1 METQTAPSN
10 FVLVCNKINSTQQE
24 QMNRVE
30 LANFNCTVSDLAT
43 TIGQQLN
50 LDKDTFDI
58 ISFGQ
63 TLGSAKTL
71 ESYGINSKGTIVYL
85 MKKKEAIFK
94 EPQPPQAQETEAA
107 FPTQVQEGCVAVKS
121 ALINAHFRKVLDGL
135 ADIEKRENLMAI
147 NPELRDDPTLFG
159 ILTDDTLV
167 NTFIKPTNIMKVL
180 KKYPNFL
187 EVATH
192 VAATF
197 HEESSSSNPFNLDNL
212 GRGALLNYS
221 LDYPSDDEMDDSET
235 SSVDSNSTQ
244 ASGSGSGGGGGRLAG
259 HPTQGFQNLLNAAHQ
274 FQQIQRQNVR
284 SGAAATQQPSRQL
297 PTIITPEMLSLALS
311 SATSAPPSAT
321 PSPAAATVVQQ
332 QPQQQQQTGQPAPAP
347 APVSQPPS
355 SASRIIGWAP
365 QLRQMRE
372 LGITD
377 DIVAIQAL
385 EATNG
390 DVQAAI
396 NIIFS

>member
-1 METQTAPSN
+1 
-10 FVLVCNKINSTQQE
+10 
-24 QMNRVE
+24 
-30 LANFNCTVSDLAT
+30 
-43 TIGQQLN
+43 
-50 LDKDTFDI
+50 
-58 ISFGQ
+58 
-63 TLGSAKTL
+63 
-71 ESYGINSKGTIVYL
+71 

-297 PTIITPEMLSLALS
+297 PTIITPGNNFKDLGYKTNILLAFPEMLSLALS